1 MRMSLIVEGLR
12 ADVEAV
18 AELGD
23 EVVADVAERI
33 AAVLARSAPSR
44 ILDLLSEV
52 AADLSAELPD
62 GRVEIRMMG
71 DDVELAYVDEER
83 PAPEGDSELSAR
95 ITLRL
100 PEHLKARVEV
110 AAASQAVSVNAWI
123 VRALERG
130 ASSSQGKSSRG
141 GKRLQGYATS

>member
-110 AAASQAVSVNAWI
+110 A
-123 VRALERG
+123 
-130 ASSSQGKSSRG
+130 
-141 GKRLQGYATS
+141 